1 MNKIIVTLTYIPIST
16 HDKKKSQKYFLQ
28 STDTLFLKYKCIY
41 FNNLIMMKLN
51 NVQYFLIIIPNNA
64 SI

>member
-1 MNKIIVTLTYIPIST
+1 MNKIIVILTYIPTST

-28 STDTLFLKYKCIY
+28 NTFFKKYKSIY
-41 FNNLIMMKLN
+41 FNNLIIMKLN
-51 NVQYFLIIIPNNA
+51 NIYIIFFDYYSA

>member
-1 MNKIIVTLTYIPIST
+1 MNKIIVILTYIPTST

-28 STDTLFLKYKCIY
+28 TKYTFFKKYKSIY
-41 FNNLIMMKLN
+41 FNNLIIIKLN
-51 NVQYFLIIIPNNA
+51 NIYIIFFDYYSA